1 MKGSIST
8 RVLLMGVAA
17 GSMLAVPLATPAWP
31 ALAPSVVCSKLTS
44 TTTISGPNGT
54 TASTLS
60 TCAPAALSAGGT
72 SKVTVPV
79 SKLTGNVTSKMIWNG
94 GKGTTSVT
102 EHYATTK
109 SKGKCPAG
117 TLYHAV
123 VTGTTG
129 ASTGAAA
136 KTIKK
141 GEPISASVCAKS
153 VGGKYVSTLE
163 PGTKFKL

>member
-1 MKGSIST
+1 MKVRIPA
-8 RVLLMGVAA
+8 RILLLGAAA
-17 GSMLAVPLATPAWP
+17 GSMLAAPLATPAS
-31 ALAPSVVCSKLTS
+31 ALTPSVVCSKLTS
-44 TTTISGPNGT
+44 TTTISGSNGT

-60 TCAPAALSAGGT
+60 VCTPTALKAGGT

-79 SKLTGNVTSKMIWNG
+79 SKLTGNVTSKMTWKNG
-94 GKGTTSVT
+94 QGTTTVT

-123 VTGTTG
+123 VTGKTG
-129 ASTGAAA
+129 ASTGAAVNV
-136 KTIKK
+136 IKK
-141 GEPISASVCAKS
+141 GEPITASVCAKS
-153 VGGKYVSTLE
+153 VNGKYVSTLE